1 MKSNLELNSRSGI
14 QCPVQASEEPY
25 DKGKRKHLDAGSD
38 KHGDCWI
45 YTVLEYLNTRKGG
58 VPVPDNFIISII
70 LIISG
75 SCLILANPNR
85 KRFGSIW
92 RRLPV
97 QITNMLG
104 PMLRSKVP

>member
-45 YTVLEYLNTRKGG
+45 YTVLEYLIQGKVGASPRQLYYQYYFNNIREL
-58 VPVPDNFIISII
+58 PDISQSKPQEVRQY
-70 LIISG
+70 LEKTAG
-75 SCLILANPNR
+75 PNNKYAR
-85 KRFGSIW
+85 ADVKE
-92 RRLPV
+92 
-97 QITNMLG
+97 
-104 PMLRSKVP
+104 